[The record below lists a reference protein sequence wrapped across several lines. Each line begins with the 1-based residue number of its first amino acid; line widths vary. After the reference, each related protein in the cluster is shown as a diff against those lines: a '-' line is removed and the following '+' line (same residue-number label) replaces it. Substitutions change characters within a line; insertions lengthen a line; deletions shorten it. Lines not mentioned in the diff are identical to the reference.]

1 MTRRRTSSSGS
12 SAAFSFVLTMG
23 AVNLFSDMTYE
34 AGGAMNGQFMASLGA
49 TAAVISITAG
59 LGEFLGYSL
68 RSVAGWAA
76 DRTGRY
82 WAITFF
88 GYVINLLA
96 VPAMALA
103 GNWQVAAL
111 LIFAE
116 RVGRAI
122 CKPTVE
128 AMLSYTTARHGKGWV
143 YAVNTALDETG
154 ATLGPLVVA
163 AVLFLRGD
171 YRVAYA
177 LLLVPAVL
185 ALAALMAARVRYPV
199 PAQLE
204 EGQTASGGFSAAY
217 FLYMSGAACFG
228 AGLLSYELV
237 AYHLAASRTASELW
251 IPLLLALA
259 TGCGVIASLVLGKAY
274 DKAPLATLLTAVVL
288 SSLFAP
294 LLSWSEGSLGRSL
307 RPCSSA
313 SVMRRRTR
321 CSRPWWPAPFPRAGA
336 TSPSGCSIRDTVLAG
351 WSAASPWACCMTIPE
366 PGWWSSP
373 WQRNLPRCRCS
384 SRPRGV
390 RLSGV
395 GRRVYSHDFATM
407 LYRW

>member
-1 MTRRRTSSSGS
+1 MTRRRTSSDGS

-59 LGEFLGYSL
+59 VGEFLGYSL

-82 WAITFF
+82 WAITFL

-96 VPAMALA
+96 VPAMALV

-111 LIFAE
+111 LILAE
-116 RVGRAI
+116 RIGRAI
-122 CKPTVE
+122 RKPTVE

-143 YAVNTALDETG
+143 YAVNTALDESG

-171 YRVAYA
+171 YRMAYA
-177 LLLVPAVL
+177 LLLVPTIL
-185 ALAALMAARVRYPV
+185 ALAALVAARVRYPV
-199 PAQLE
+199 PSQLE
-204 EGQTASGGFSAAY
+204 EGQTAAGGFTAAY
-217 FLYMSGAACFG
+217 FLYMGGAACFG

-237 AYHLAASRTASELW
+237 AYHLAASRIASELW
-251 IPLLLALA
+251 IPVLLALA
-259 TGCGVIASLVLGKAY
+259 TGCGVIASLILGKTY
-274 DKAPLATLLTAVVL
+274 DKAPLATLLTAVLL

-294 LLSWSEGSLGRSL
+294 LLFLVGGLPGALAATVFLGVGYATQDTLLKAVVASTLPEGRRNFAFGLFYTGYGVGWLVGSVAMGLLYDHSRAVL
-307 RPCSSA
+307 VAFAMAAQLA
-313 SVMRRRTR
+313 SMPLFIAARRRQ
-321 CSRPWWPAPFPRAGA
+321 
-336 TSPSGCSIRDTVLAG
+336 D
-351 WSAASPWACCMTIPE
+351 
-366 PGWWSSP
+366 
-373 WQRNLPRCRCS
+373 
-384 SRPRGV
+384 
-390 RLSGV
+390 
-395 GRRVYSHDFATM
+395 
-407 LYRW
+407 